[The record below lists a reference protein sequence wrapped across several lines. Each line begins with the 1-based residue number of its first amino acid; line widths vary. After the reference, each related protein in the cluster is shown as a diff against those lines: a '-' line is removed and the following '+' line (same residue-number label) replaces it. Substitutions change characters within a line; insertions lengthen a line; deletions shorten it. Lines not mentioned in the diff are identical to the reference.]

1 MMPRSP
7 LFWLVVIL
15 LLAGVFS
22 AKDPSGFQHFAK
34 AVGGIIA
41 LIFSGL
47 FAILGLL

>member
-1 MMPRSP
+1 MLPRSP
-7 LFWLVVIL
+7 LFWVIVLL

-22 AKDPSGFQHFAK
+22 AQDPSGFQHFAR
-34 AVGGIIA
+34 AVGGVIA